1 MASLQN
7 RSPTPPADS
16 TSDAAPADNR
26 STADAH
32 TDAATRTPW
41 PERLVKLARLAT
53 TATGIGTDNDKTA
66 HSIHSHLDA
75 IENMLHDPRPELT
88 REVVNCRPGSG
99 LRSQSVGSDASIGSN
114 GKEPSVPLAPAQ
126 DHRNGLVN
134 QDGFKKEEILSQL
147 TRLLDEV
154 NVLHAQLEG
163 RRKESSEI
171 CDLYE
176 ERCRGLERTVAELEL
191 EVVELYVGDLL
202 SSHISLY
209 SVSCLSCNLLIGLD
223 GWIDYIWMT
232 LTCLVLF
239 RKADLVEDAVELEG
253 IQGTIHGLQAWV
265 EGLQEADLISRSK
278 RDIAH
283 QKTRGRWGRGGSDSE
298 HVASEADAEM
308 LLEGLSAWMR
318 GWKDVEEEYQVRTR
332 ARRTRREQR
341 QAMLSQ
347 SQKHTPSQTVGQGD
361 SGLWSRAFP
370 VQTV

>member
-1 MASLQN
+1 MASLQT

-16 TSDAAPADNR
+16 TSDAAPADIR

-53 TATGIGTDNDKTA
+53 TATGIGPDNAKTA

-88 REVVNCRPGSG
+88 REVVNCRPDSG
-99 LRSQSVGSDASIGSN
+99 LRSQSVGSDTSIGSR
-114 GKEPSVPLAPAQ
+114 GKEPSVPLASAQ
-126 DHRNGLVN
+126 DHRNELVN
-134 QDGFKKEEILSQL
+134 DDGFKKDEILSQL
-147 TRLLDEV
+147 TSLLDEV
-154 NVLHAQLEG
+154 NTLNAQLEA

-176 ERCRGLERTVAELEL
+176 ERCRGSERAVAELEL
-191 EVVELYVGDLL
+191 EVVELYVGDLCP
-202 SSHISLY
+202 SHVSFY
-209 SVSCLSCNLLIGLD
+209 SVSCLSCNLSLGLD
-223 GWIDYIWMT
+223 GWMT

-278 RDIAH
+278 RDLAH
-283 QKTRGRWGRGGSDSE
+283 QKTRSRWGRIGSVSE
-298 HVASEADAEM
+298 HIASEADAEM

-341 QAMLSQ
+341 QAMFSQ
-347 SQKHTPSQTVGQGD
+347 SQKDIPSQTVDRAD

-370 VQTV
+370 VETV